1 MWGNF
6 LSWEVV
12 SMLKQVVVF
21 DVILAVVSTIA
32 IHLIYNSYSLIFL
45 LGLIVAS
52 LSFVI
57 SGIAVNSTLLDKMT
71 KLGILANI
79 INFAKVIIICIIG
92 ILIFNNNIN
101 NVISYILGFTSH
113 FIALFLYGI
122 FTLLNE
128 RK

>member
-1 MWGNF
+1 
-6 LSWEVV
+6 
-12 SMLKQVVVF
+12 
-21 DVILAVVSTIA
+21 
-32 IHLIYNSYSLIFL
+32 
-45 LGLIVAS
+45 VAS